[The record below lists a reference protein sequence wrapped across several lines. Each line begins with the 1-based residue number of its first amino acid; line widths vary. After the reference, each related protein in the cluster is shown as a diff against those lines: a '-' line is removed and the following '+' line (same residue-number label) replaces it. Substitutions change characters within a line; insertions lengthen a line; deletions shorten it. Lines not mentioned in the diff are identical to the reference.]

1 MGIRKGPVIAIIGRP
16 NVGKSTLFNK
26 LTGMRKAIVQDLPG
40 VTRDR
45 NEGFC
50 TYRDRQFT
58 LIDTGGLL
66 SDTSASF
73 SEAIHRQ
80 SELAIEEADIILFMM
95 DAREGVTAED
105 HAVQTLLRKSGKP
118 VYTVINKTEGKGADT
133 VEEFYE
139 LGADK
144 LFAISSEHNL
154 GLSDLLDALYP
165 HLAPLDET
173 PEETPP
179 KIVLIGRPNAGKST
193 LINTILKEERL
204 LTSDIAGTTRDTID
218 TPVARNNKNYIFID
232 TAGMRRRGKITW
244 GVEQYSISRAKGAL
258 KRSNIA
264 LLLLDSSEGITEQD
278 TKIAG
283 MVIEQGKGLI
293 LVVNKSDLLEGQEER
308 DQIEQQYSFRF
319 SFVHDM
325 PKIYV
330 SALTGKGMTR
340 LFKKIDEVY
349 DAYTKRV
356 PTGQLNRFFE
366 RVIQKHP
373 PASYK
378 GKAINLFYI
387 TQVGTAPPSFVIFC
401 NISAGVTDQY
411 LRFVQNQL
419 QEAFSFWGV
428 PVRVKVRARKRVQLQ
443 QVLERSGKANKS

>member
-80 SELAIEEADIILFMM
+80 SELAIDEADIVLFMM

-105 HAVQTLLRKSGKP
+105 HAVQTLLRKSGKLT
-118 VYTVINKTEGKGADT
+118 YTIINKTEGKGAALVD
-133 VEEFYE
+133 EFYE
-139 LGADK
+139 LGADR
-144 LFAISSEHNL
+144 LFAISSEHNI
-154 GLSDLLDALYP
+154 GLSDLLDELYP
-165 HLAPLDET
+165 HLAPLDVESTET
-173 PEETPP
+173 VP
-179 KIVLIGRPNAGKST
+179 KVVLIGRPNAGKST

-218 TPVARNNKNYIFID
+218 TPVKRNNKDYIFID
-232 TAGMRRRGKITW
+232 TAGIRRRGKIEW

-258 KRSNIA
+258 KRSNVA

-293 LVVNKSDLLEGQEER
+293 LIVNKSDLFAGDEER
-308 DQIEQQYSFRF
+308 REQIERQFSFRF
-319 SFVHDM
+319 SFVHDL

-340 LFKKIDEVY
+340 LFKKIDEVF

-356 PTGQLNRFFE
+356 PTGELNRFFE
-366 RVIQKHP
+366 RVVQKHP

-419 QEAFSFWGV
+419 QETFAFRGV

-443 QVLERSGKANKS
+443 QILDKRR

>member
-80 SELAIEEADIILFMM
+80 SELAIEEADIVLFMM
-95 DAREGVTAED
+95 DAREGLTAED
-105 HAVQTLLRKSGKP
+105 HAVQLLLRKSGKLC
-118 VYTVINKTEGKGADT
+118 YTIVNKTEGKGAERID
-133 VEEFYE
+133 EFYE
-139 LGADK
+139 LGADQ
-144 LFAISSEHNL
+144 LFAISSEHNI
-154 GLSDLLDALYP
+154 GLSDLLDELYP
-165 HLAPLDET
+165 HLAPL
-173 PEETPP
+173 EEASKEIIP

-218 TPVARNNKNYIFID
+218 TPVSRNGKDYIFID
-232 TAGMRRRGKITW
+232 TAGIRRRGKIEW

-258 KRSNIA
+258 KRSNVA

-293 LVVNKSDLLEGQEER
+293 LIVNKSDLFADDEER
-308 DQIEQQYSFRF
+308 REQIEQQFGFRF
-319 SFVHDM
+319 SFVHDL

-340 LFKKIDEVY
+340 LFKKIDEVF

-373 PASYK
+373 PPSYK
-378 GKAINLFYI
+378 SKAINLFYI

-419 QEAFSFWGV
+419 QETFQFWGV

-443 QVLERSGKANKS
+443 QLLNKKR